1 VVTYEELAKTVILVI
16 IPIFLAAFILY
27 VIRAIKGPTIPDIVL
42 AINALSFDV
51 AAFMVILSIYFS
63 SPFLISGAIVL
74 AVWAYALDIFV
85 AKYYE
90 KKEIGE

>member
-1 VVTYEELAKTVILVI
+1 MVFEETARLVI
-16 IPIFLAAFILY
+16 MAIMPVFIVAFILY
-27 VIRAIKGPTIPDIVL
+27 AIRAIKGPTIPDIVL
-42 AINALSFDV
+42 AIDALSFDV
-51 AAFMVILSIYFS
+51 AAFMIILAIYFS
-63 SPFLISGAIVL
+63 SPFLIPGAIVL